1 MKKLFLLAF
10 TFVLFFSFNGYA
22 ELTCKDTLDIDEN
35 REIFQSLFYDEN
47 YSYNN
52 YNGKLCFIDKDGT
65 GVSVDM
71 KNGKLGGSME
81 YEYFE
86 DGKKVLYIYSS
97 SYNFFTS
104 IASDEIDPTN
114 LKSLGKA
121 ISEYD
126 AVIKIYHDN
135 GNPAQVLDLKKGNGS
150 MITYRENGSMLE
162 IAPVKNFSAEGQ
174 GEVYDE
180 RGRVFATIIYKND
193 RIIAGKCVNERKN
206 GSEWTKAEI
215 SNWEN
220 GLEVDCSYF

>member
-1 MKKLFLLAF
+1 MKKIVFTLILL
-10 TFVLFFSFNGYA
+10 FSFNAYA
-22 ELTCKDTLDIDEN
+22 ELTCRDRLDIDEN
-35 REIFQSLFYDEN
+35 IEIFQSLFTDKN

-65 GVSVDM
+65 GVSLDM
-71 KNGKLGGSME
+71 KNGKLSGGME
-81 YEYFE
+81 YVYIL
-86 DGKKVLYIYSS
+86 DGKKAIYIYSS
-97 SYNFFTS
+97 SYTFFTA
-104 IASDEIDPTN
+104 IASGSVDPTN
-114 LKSLGKA
+114 LESLGKA

-150 MITYRENGSMLE
+150 MITYRENGSMLQV
-162 IAPVKNFSAEGQ
+162 ATVKNFSAEGQ

-193 RIIAGKCVNERKN
+193 KIVAGKCVNQRKN

>member
-35 REIFQSLFYDEN
+35 REIFQSLFSDEN

-52 YNGKLCFIDKDGT
+52 YNGKLCFIGNDGT
-65 GVSVDM
+65 VSVDM
-71 KNGKLGGSME
+71 KNGKLSGGME
-81 YEYFE
+81 YVYML
-86 DGKKVLYIYSS
+86 DGKKALYIYSS
-97 SYNFFTS
+97 SYTFLTA
-104 IASDEIDPTN
+104 IASGSVDPTN
-114 LKSLGKA
+114 LESLGKA

-135 GNPAQVLDLKKGNGS
+135 GNPVQVLYLKKGNGS
-150 MITYRENGSMLE
+150 RITYREDGSMLE
-162 IAPVKNFSAEGQ
+162 IATVKNFSAEGQ

-193 RIIAGKCVNERKN
+193 RIIAGKCVNQRKN